1 MSEYEQTVPG
11 QMCRFWHDQCIN
23 ATFASNGEGNEEQQF
38 ACDTIKAAECGNKT
52 SKDAETTST
61 SSRSS
66 RPTSTP
72 SNTASGSGGEDTSST
87 APASEPSATTGA
99 AFRLAQD
106 FGTPVLA
113 GGLIALFGIAL

>member
-52 SKDAETTST
+52 SKDAETSST

-66 RPTSTP
+66 RPTATP
-72 SNTASGSGGEDTSST
+72 TGSDSGSGADETSST
-87 APASEPSATTGA
+87 ASASTTSATPGA
-99 AFRLAQD
+99 AIRLAQD